1 MSHVSKIELQI
12 NSLDALKSACQR
24 LNLQFMENQQT
35 YKWYGRYVGDAP
47 LPEGVQIEDLGKC
60 HHAIKVPGAQYE
72 IGVIKNNDSYVL
84 LWDSWH
90 SGGLEAK
97 IGPNA
102 GLLKQA
108 YAIERI
114 KIESRLKGYQL
125 LEQKTN
131 HGIRLVITQ

>member
-1 MSHVSKIELQI
+1 MSHVSKIKLTI

-24 LNLQFMENQQT
+24 LQLQFMENQQT

-72 IGVIKNNDSYVL
+72 IGVVKKKDSYEL

-125 LEQKTN
+125 IEQKTN
-131 HGIRLVITQ
+131 QGIRLVLTA